1 MTKEKFIKEFR
12 REVLKEVVVDLNQ
25 VMGQSKTAFL
35 STGLFLELPIKI
47 ILEESDEV
55 ESTKKLDVQQLDEL
69 ISVEV
74 TDEAVELTI
83 LYADDKHLKH
93 ILKVSKK
100 HTIYFTYQYLK
111 SIQWIVRG
119 YFSYAHEAKMFR
131 LVQDREEP
139 FYLIEL
145 ANTLAINTFVKELL
159 SQSSGL
165 DKWKTID
172 YIVNSWGKLEPAETI
187 ITQLDST
194 KLKIKKF
201 KGKFAKVT
209 HTDLTYVTKQKDKAI
224 DNGSFKGA
232 QSIKKDDR
240 DRTLAALAERIEES
254 ISTAT
259 KGTSIG
265 TLFQQVFDEVKIN
278 VDWFKDFKRTFEVQV
293 NHKTHESY
301 QSWENIDSELRHIY
315 KAPTE
320 INADTKL
327 KLIIAIDQSG
337 SFHTE
342 DLQKL
347 LYVMKKKS
355 KKINE
360 VHVLIHTTDIIKE
373 YHLNDEYDIKNDSMF
388 REAFSTR
395 HGSGGTSHKAVF
407 DRAEQIMK
415 NSKDELIFISL
426 SDMYSDIESLIGNYP
441 TLKKSHPIWLV
452 TNDGREMNPKIV
464 GGKQITLP

>member
-35 STGLFLELPIKI
+35 STGLFLELPIK
-47 ILEESDEV
+47 LTMKESDDV
-55 ESTKKLDVQQLDEL
+55 VGTKKLDVQQLDDL
-69 ISVEV
+69 VSVEV
-74 TDEAVELTI
+74 TDEAVEFTI

-93 ILKVSKK
+93 ILRVAKK

-111 SIQWIVRG
+111 SIQWVIRG
-119 YFSYAHEAKMFR
+119 YFSHAHEAKMFR
-131 LVQDREEP
+131 LVKDKEEP
-139 FYLIEL
+139 FYLIDL
-145 ANTLAINTFVKELL
+145 ANTLAINVFVKELL
-159 SQSSGL
+159 NQSNGL
-165 DKWKTID
+165 RKWGTID
-172 YIVNSWGKLEPAETI
+172 HIVNSWNTLEPVENI

-201 KGKFAKVT
+201 KNNFAKVT

-224 DNGSFKGA
+224 DDGSFKGA
-232 QSIKKDDR
+232 KSIKKDDR
-240 DRTLAALAERIEES
+240 DRSLAALAKRIEDS

-259 KGTSIG
+259 KGTGIG
-265 TLFQQVFDEVKIN
+265 SLFQQVFDEVKIN

-315 KAPTE
+315 KAPIV
-320 INADTKL
+320 INTDTKL
-327 KLIIAIDQSG
+327 KLIIAIDQSA

-355 KKINE
+355 KQINE
-360 VHVLIHTTDIIKE
+360 VHVLIHTTDIIKQ
-373 YHLNDEYDIKNDSMF
+373 YHLNDEYDIQNDKMF

-395 HGSGGTSHKAVF
+395 HGSGGTSHKTTF
-407 DRAEQIMK
+407 DRVEEIMK
-415 NSKDELIFISL
+415 NSSDELIFISL
-426 SDMYSDIESLIGNYP
+426 SDMYSDIESVIDNYP
-441 TLKKSHPIWLV
+441 ILKKSHPIWLV
-452 TNDGREMNPKIV
+452 TNDGRAMNPKIV